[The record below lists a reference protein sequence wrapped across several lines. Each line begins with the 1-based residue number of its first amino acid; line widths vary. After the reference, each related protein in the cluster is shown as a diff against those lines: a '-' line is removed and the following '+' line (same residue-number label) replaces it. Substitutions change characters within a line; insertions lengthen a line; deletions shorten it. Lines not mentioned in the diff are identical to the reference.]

1 MLPNRKSIRLAG
13 YDYSQSG
20 IYFITICSYGKLPIF
35 GSIRNN
41 IMRLNRL
48 GKIVQEELSKT
59 AVIRSNINI
68 DEFIIMPNHLHSIIS
83 ITDSTGTARHAHT
96 NEKFGRPVQGSIPT
110 IIRSFKSAVTK
121 SAHEL
126 GLFIKSQIW
135 HRNYYEHVIRNEE
148 ALERIRNY
156 IITNPENWSRDT
168 DNPDHSGK
176 NLFKVWLDQYNIF
189 KSIDNPNY

>member
-135 HRNYYEHVIRNEE
+135 HRNYYEHVIRN
-148 ALERIRNY
+148 Y

-176 NLFKVWLDQYNIF
+176 NLFKVWLDQYNID
-189 KSIDNPNY
+189 KPINNPNY